1 MAEDKE
7 NLVETD
13 PGSGLT
19 RGWDELMDNAE
30 RLTEAREAELEA
42 WVNILP
48 ENPYLFCKIL
58 EKLFCQKKNTSRW
71 KFLFLSRQLR
81 T

>member
-48 ENPYLFCKIL
+48 ENPYFVKFWKNSLP
-58 EKLFCQKKNTSRW
+58 KKRNTSRW